1 MTAATQDVT
10 ASVKLGTEDTPP
22 PALLAITMESNTQI
36 WGGTMVASDS
46 SGLAVPAKSSAAL
59 MLWGRAERGINN
71 LTGQVPFQPYVTIR
85 PGPYYF
91 FNDGSI
97 TAAMIGQPCYA
108 LDDQT
113 VTTNPTVAG
122 ASYWLPFAGLIMP
135 PGLGKSGISLPIN
148 TMVPVWVGYPA
159 PSMQTLHANIAVP
172 LATIQG
178 ATTGTAFNL
187 GPVLPA
193 NATVLDVQVNVT
205 AALTGGGETGTTLT
219 LSYGAAAA
227 GALFGGAAAL
237 QVTSGSPVGS
247 YSYMGTNGGN
257 NPVAKMGGVQL
268 KAVLTATAGTLAG
281 LTAGAFNVDVFYT
294 ILQ

>member
-71 LTGQVPFQPYVTIR
+71 LTGQVPFQPYVTVR

-113 VTTNPTVAG
+113 VTTNPTVTG

-135 PGLGKSGISLPIN
+135 PGVGKAGITLPIN
-148 TMVPVWVGYPA
+148 TMVPVWVGYPS
-159 PSMQTLHANIAVP
+159 PSSIVLHATVSFT
-172 LATIQG
+172 LAQLQALTS
-178 ATTGTAFNL
+178 GTAFNV
-187 GPVLPA
+187 GPVMPA
-193 NATVLDVQVNVT
+193 NARLIDYNVNVIT
-205 AALTGGGETGTTLT
+205 PLAGNTSDTITFQGG
-219 LSYGAAAA
+219 SDAA
-227 GALFGGAAAL
+227 GSLIASTSIFTGASTPFATTGSNPYPSRGG
-237 QVTSGSPVGS
+237 Q
-247 YSYMGTNGGN
+247 
-257 NPVAKMGGVQL
+257 QL
-268 KAVLTATAGTLAG
+268 KATITGGTALSN
-281 LTAGAFNVDVFYT
+281 LTAGAISFDLFYT